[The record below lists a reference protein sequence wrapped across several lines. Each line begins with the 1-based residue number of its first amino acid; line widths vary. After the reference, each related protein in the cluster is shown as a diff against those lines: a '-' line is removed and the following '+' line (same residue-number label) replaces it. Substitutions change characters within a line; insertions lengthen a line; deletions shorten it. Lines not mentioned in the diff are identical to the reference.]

1 MKNLRRKISFVL
13 ALAFLVSAASLTACG
28 KTPQTPETTGETGG
42 SAPPTEKETEAPAP
56 PETEPSVLESMT
68 PSDGKK
74 LRIAFIGD
82 SITQGTGT
90 PAERQDKEG
99 YPGQLQALLG
109 DGYVVGNFGK
119 GSSYALAADD
129 PYNTKRDR
137 PELSYR
143 NTKQYQES
151 LAFHADIVVILLGCN
166 DIRSLSCREACEHL
180 RAALLSL
187 AREYAAL
194 PTVKK
199 VFIATHIRTTNAE
212 PIIEFS
218 DGAVQK
224 IQRAAAEEGGFE
236 VIDLFE
242 MTREYFNVMMHYNAD
257 RVHPNKEQYGEIAR
271 AFFAFFTGT
280 EFVPA
285 VPAVSG
291 TGVVWLGGGDGSGDG
306 SSPQSPVDT
315 LAKAVGLLRET
326 GGTVVLCGP
335 YTTTDE
341 THLPNTSAR
350 ITVTSSYGGTDY
362 AASAGA
368 YLGIAHNLY
377 LYGDYTFENITVRAD
392 FANSIIVGNY
402 HNSVFGE
409 GITCT
414 LKSGVTTYPLLL
426 VGYNVALGGVPLE
439 GVTLHGTCDVRVDS
453 GTWAYLRCGNRR
465 PNAAYPVGGT
475 DPDAVLSVTVNG
487 GTYRNSSGNN
497 MTAATGMNSS
507 AGTCRLTVN
516 GGEFLGSVFAVSRIG
531 TNSTGVPAVM
541 SGNVYLTVNG
551 GTIGGAIGAVQDSTI
566 SVTGG
571 VYLTVTEALS
581 SKVTQAGFTGITGL
595 G

>member
-1 MKNLRRKISFVL
+1 MKDLRRKISFVL
-13 ALAFLVSAASLTACG
+13 ALALLVSAASLTACG

-56 PETEPSVLESMT
+56 PETEPPILESMT

-194 PTVKK
+194 PTVQK

-271 AFFAFFTGT
+271 AFYSFFTGT

-315 LAKAVGLLRET
+315 LAKAVGLLRKS

-335 YTTTDE
+335 CAVSYE
-341 THLPNTSAR
+341 THLPETEAP
-350 ITVTSSYGGTDY
+350 ITVTSLWEGTDY
-362 AASAGA
+362 AQKGA
-368 YLGIAHNLY
+368 KLSLSRHLNF
-377 LYGDYTFENITVRAD
+377 YGDYTLEHLTIEAAA
-392 FANSIIVGNY
+392 ANPILSCRY
-402 HNSVFGE
+402 HNVTFGE

-414 LKSGVTTYPLLL
+414 LASGVTTYPILNAGFN
-426 VGYNVALGGVPLE
+426 VGLGGVPTE
-439 GVTLHGTCDVRVDS
+439 NVSLHGTCAFTVRS
-453 GTWAYLRCGNRR
+453 GTWAYFRGGNRR
-465 PNAAYPVGGT
+465 SDPALRIGTTERDAKLKIEISGGT
-475 DPDAVLSVTVNG
+475 FVA
-487 GTYRNSSGNN
+487 SSGSNLC
-497 MTAATGMNSS
+497 AGTGMNSFEGECEILIS
-507 AGTCRLTVN
+507 GGVFHGNFCCVGRVGTNGTADKDPAVVTGTVRVTVT
-516 GGEFLGSVFAVSRIG
+516 GGEFRGSIV
-531 TNSTGVPAVM
+531 
-541 SGNVYLTVNG
+541 
-551 GTIGGAIGAVQDSTI
+551 AVQDSSAVFSGRVEI
-566 SVTGG
+566 RAP
-571 VYLTVTEALS
+571 EALRN
-581 SKVTQAGFTGITGL
+581 KIRGNFAVIDLT
-595 G
+595 